1 MAICTSILLRSLFI
15 TRNRHV
21 SKSHVEKLE
30 EKLDGLVTLIRS
42 AHETGQP
49 TSLPLATASAAS
61 AANTSQISSNVSTKI
76 PPQPVLQE
84 QVPVWEDIPQH
95 DHKTQ
100 PSIPS
105 SASPYAA
112 EAGEGSSNAKSSAGN
127 QYEIDDFDLGPEDP
141 DVLMT
146 IFRDEMS
153 PNFPFITMT
162 EFTRADDLRRDR
174 PSLYTAI
181 MAVTT
186 RDTLRGKA
194 LGQAFLKQLAERMV
208 VNGERNMDLLLACLV
223 YAAWYD

>member
-1 MAICTSILLRSLFI
+1 
-15 TRNRHV
+15 
-21 SKSHVEKLE
+21 
-30 EKLDGLVTLIRS
+30 VTLIRS

-61 AANTSQISSNVSTKI
+61 AANMSQISSNVSTKI

-84 QVPVWEDIPQH
+84 QVPVWDDIPQH

-208 VNGERNMDLLLACLV
+208 ANGERNMDLLLACLV